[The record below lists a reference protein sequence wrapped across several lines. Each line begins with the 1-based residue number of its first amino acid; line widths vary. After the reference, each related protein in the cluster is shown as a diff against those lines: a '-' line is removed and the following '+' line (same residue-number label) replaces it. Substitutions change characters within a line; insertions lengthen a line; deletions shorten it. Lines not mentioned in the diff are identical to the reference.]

1 MRGRRVMACGSDV
14 GARAW
19 RSSTAST
26 HSAPRAAARIRPGAC
41 HLHADRIDPRPI
53 SPHARAPCR
62 TELARSARTPRS
74 CRCWR
79 GAVRECAWC
88 VVVELPGWAT
98 RRRRTEGRAPRPS
111 GASAHSRR
119 PRAGGP
125 CIVMRDARH
134 SSEMATM
141 INGGNVAGV
150 VAWWW
155 WWLFRAFGAMGL
167 KLTQMC
173 NLKGSRK
180 KIHHNAAH
188 KPRRSHFVYSSQ
200 GFGPLYAGH
209 VADMRVSCE
218 WLDSDSTTG
227 PSCTADHRK
236 QTGATS
242 EPRQWCAACCRVP
255 CHELCC

>member
-1 MRGRRVMACGSDV
+1 MWCSVLVVASLFAALVRIRQARRGGRQTTARHRHRPPLRSQRRRTRTIAAGSMRARRVMACGSDV

-19 RSSTAST
+19 RSSSAST

-53 SPHARAPCR
+53 PPHARAPCR

-74 CRCWR
+74 RRCWR

-88 VVVELPGWAT
+88 VVELSGWAT
-98 RRRRTEGRAPRPS
+98 RRRRTEGRAPRLS

-141 INGGNVAGV
+141 INGGGVAGV
-150 VAWWW
+150 LAWW
-155 WWLFRAFGAMGL
+155 WWLFR
-167 KLTQMC
+167 
-173 NLKGSRK
+173 
-180 KIHHNAAH
+180 
-188 KPRRSHFVYSSQ
+188 
-200 GFGPLYAGH
+200 
-209 VADMRVSCE
+209 
-218 WLDSDSTTG
+218 
-227 PSCTADHRK
+227 
-236 QTGATS
+236 
-242 EPRQWCAACCRVP
+242 
-255 CHELCC
+255 

>member
-1 MRGRRVMACGSDV
+1 MAVD
-14 GARAW
+14 
-19 RSSTAST
+19 TAST
-26 HSAPRAAARIRPGAC
+26 HLAPRAAARIRPGAC

-53 SPHARAPCR
+53 SPHARAPCH
-62 TELARSARTPRS
+62 TELARSGRTPRS

-98 RRRRTEGRAPRPS
+98 RRRRTEGRAPRLS

-155 WWLFRAFGAMGL
+155 WLFGAFGSLGL
-167 KLTQMC
+167 KCTI
-173 NLKGSRK
+173 SRGAES
-180 KIHHNAAH
+180 KIHHNAAR
-188 KPRRSHFVYSSQ
+188 KRRRSHFVCSSQ
-200 GFGPLYAGH
+200 RFWPVVRRPRCGH
-209 VADMRVSCE
+209 ASIMRV
-218 WLDSDSTTG
+218 
-227 PSCTADHRK
+227 A
-236 QTGATS
+236 
-242 EPRQWCAACCRVP
+242 
-255 CHELCC
+255 